1 MCGRFTLRATP
12 AQLAEIFA
20 VLRSADL
27 TPRYNIAPTQTV
39 AAIRATG
46 PEHARELVLLRWGL
60 IPSWAKDARIGS
72 SLINARSDTAASK
85 PSFRSAFRKRRC
97 LIPVDG
103 FYEWQSLPGKKT
115 KQPLFI
121 GMKSGVV
128 FAFAGLWEHWIDPEG
143 TPLETC
149 TILTTEA
156 NALLAPFHDRMP
168 VILDPADYD
177 RWLDP
182 TIQDP
187 AQVQPLLVPYP
198 AERMQVV
205 PVSTL
210 VNSPK
215 NDVPECLTAV
225 KMSVG

>member
-1 MCGRFTLRATP
+1 MCGRYTLRATP
-12 AQLAEIFA
+12 AHLAELFA
-20 VLRSADL
+20 IHGPAAL

-39 AAIRATG
+39 AAIRAAGADKT
-46 PEHARELVLLRWGL
+46 RELVFLRWGL
-60 IPSWAKDARIGS
+60 IPSWARDARIGS
-72 SLINARSDTAASK
+72 SLINARSDTAAAK

-121 GMKSGVV
+121 SMKSGEL
-128 FAFAGLWEHWIDPEG
+128 FAFAGLWERWVDPEG

-156 NALLAPFHDRMP
+156 NALVAPFHDRMP
-168 VILDPADYD
+168 VILDPSDYD

-182 TIQDP
+182 TLQDP
-187 AQVQPLLVPYP
+187 GSIQPLLCPYP
-198 AERMQVV
+198 PERMQIV

-215 NDVPECLTAV
+215 NDVPECLAP
-225 KMSVG
+225 